1 MPVRVVRV
9 ALVVNLE
16 LKRVLQEVARLLD
29 SQAAHDGRP
38 FTDVY
43 DLELVDLGQHAGNMV
58 YVFSG
63 RHPMSAR
70 AQFKLA
76 ERADVTEF
84 ADARS

>member
-9 ALVVNLE
+9 VLVVNLE

-43 DLELVDLGQHAGNMV
+43 DLELVGPQATRGR
-58 YVFSG
+58 SG
-63 RHPMSAR
+63 HR
-70 AQFKLA
+70 
-76 ERADVTEF
+76 
-84 ADARS
+84 